1 MEFKR
6 VIRNREDIPAYLI
19 TRYFNCKLPTAEPFF
34 KEYHMV
40 STQRILEF
48 IDPVLIIPFRMFD
61 SPMTGWW
68 VGNLCLAA
76 WTVLIG
82 EITMAI
88 VGRINRSV
96 VSANLDK
103 TMYYHE
109 QSMKAK
115 QAGDEKAYK
124 GINKLANEAYGKSF
138 FLLMA
143 TGMAALW
150 PAFFAVA
157 WLDERFGDISFIMPA
172 WTGGLELNFVAPFI
186 LIYISLRVAWA
197 KAKKKVFP
205 ALQG

>member
-1 MEFKR
+1 
-6 VIRNREDIPAYLI
+6 
-19 TRYFNCKLPTAEPFF
+19 
-34 KEYHMV
+34 MV
-40 STQRILEF
+40 STQNILEL
-48 IDPVLIIPFRMFD
+48 IDPVLIFPFRMFG

-157 WLDERFGDISFIMPA
+157 WLDMRFRHIEFVLPA
-172 WTGGLELNFVAPFI
+172 WAGGLELNAIAPFI
-186 LIYISLRVAWA
+186 LIYIGMRIAWGRI
-197 KAKKKVFP
+197 KKKRQP
-205 ALQG
+205 ASGA